1 MVKNKVNRK
10 LGNFRDKVD
19 KTKHPNVLKK
29 SAKSEINE
37 IFQVISDKKLERQ
50 GLESQLQ
57 KATKFKTSKAI
68 HNKEIGQISSKI
80 KPIRYTE
87 DGLPVYKLEDLKI
100 GQGGGTPDC
109 PFNCECC
116 Y

>member
-1 MVKNKVNRK
+1 MIKNKVNKK
-10 LGNFRDKVD
+10 LNNFRDKVD
-19 KTKHPNVLKK
+19 KTNRSNVLKK

-37 IFQVISDKKLERQ
+37 IFQVISEKKLERQ
-50 GLESQLQ
+50 GLESQL
-57 KATKFKTSKAI
+57 KKVTNFKISKAI
-68 HNKEIGQISSKI
+68 HNKEIRQVSSKI

-109 PFNCECC
+109 PFDCECC